1 VDWRSSRAARIGFL
15 AWLGVVVLVVVPW
28 FSMQT
33 HSHWAAVRWIPFVS
47 PPFKILDI
55 VANALFYMP
64 FGFLLVRG
72 FTSRGRRDAVIAGF
86 CLSALTELT
95 QVYSH
100 GRFPSA
106 TDLACNTLG
115 AYLGAIWADSR
126 RA

>member
-1 VDWRSSRAARIGFL
+1 MDWRSSRAARVGFV
-15 AWLGVVVLVVVPW
+15 AWLGVIVLVVVPW
-28 FSMQT
+28 STFQN
-33 HSHWAAVRWIPFVS
+33 HSHWAGVRWLPFVS

-55 VANALFYMP
+55 VANTLFYLP
-64 FGFLLVRG
+64 FGYLMRRG
-72 FTSRGRRDAVIAGF
+72 FSTRSRQDAVIAAF

-100 GRFPSA
+100 GRFPST

-126 RA
+126 RG